1 MNEMQKRLES
11 GDLKHDKL
19 HECMDA
25 RMQVKIT
32 NIKSQITSKSQN
44 PMTKITKKED
54 PLPIKK
60 R

>member
-19 HECMDA
+19 HKCMDA